1 MRLPH
6 RRIWMNDKKQ
16 IFGWAMY
23 DWANSAYYTTVA
35 VAIFPLFFSGVIVP
49 ENGYEIGGRMF
60 SPVSLVGF
68 MSSASSFFIF
78 LFAPFLGAI
87 SDFSASKKKFLMVF
101 CYGGSLFS
109 ILLYFCGT
117 GDVWL
122 AMIFFSMSQIG
133 FVGGNIFYDAFLPQ
147 IASEDKL
154 DWVSGKGFAF
164 GYIGGG
170 LQFALSLGL
179 ITGHKFFG
187 IEYEHAVKLAMVMA
201 GLWWAGFSAV
211 AFIYMKETGTP
222 EKMPD
227 KYRALP
233 KISAYARI
241 GISRTFATAKKV
253 TRFKQLVL
261 FLIAYMIYNDAIQTV
276 IKMAAIYG
284 DQLKI
289 PHSMIMIT
297 LLIVQFV
304 AFFGALLFGSL
315 AGKISAKKALMITLA
330 MWLLV
335 VAYGYFMK
343 SATEYLVLGATIGI
357 VMGGSQALSRS
368 LYGAMIP
375 PQASAE
381 FYGFYS
387 VFSKFSAIIGPAVFA
402 VIDYL
407 TGSARFAILSLI
419 TFFVVGLIL
428 LSLVNVEKAKE
439 AKSIELF

>member
-1 MRLPH
+1 
-6 RRIWMNDKKQ
+6 MNDKKQ

-35 VAIFPLFFSGVIVP
+35 VAIFPLFFSGFIVP
-49 ENGYEIGGRMF
+49 ENGFEIGGKLF
-60 SPVSLVGF
+60 SPVSLIGF
-68 MSSASSFFIF
+68 MSSIGSFFIF
-78 LFAPFLGAI
+78 LCAPFLGAI

-122 AMIFFSMSQIG
+122 AMIFFVLSQIG

-154 DWVSGKGFAF
+154 DWVSGKGFAY

-179 ITGHKFFG
+179 ITGHEFFG
-187 IEYEHAVKLAMVMA
+187 LEYGHAVKLAMVMA
-201 GLWWAGFSAV
+201 GLWWAGFSIV
-211 AFIYMKETGTP
+211 TFIYMKETGTP
-222 EKMPD
+222 EQIPD
-227 KYRALP
+227 EFRNMSKLSVY
-233 KISAYARI
+233 SRI
-241 GISRTFATAKKV
+241 GIGRTIATAKKV
-253 TRFKQLVL
+253 ARFKQLVL
-261 FLIAYMIYNDAIQTV
+261 FLIAFMIYNDAIQTV
-276 IKMAAIYG
+276 IKMSAIYG

-289 PHSMIMIT
+289 PHSFIMIT

-315 AGKISAKKALMITLA
+315 AGKISAKKALMITLV
-330 MWLLV
+330 MWLFV
-335 VAYGYFMK
+335 VIYGYYLK
-343 SATEYLVLGATIGI
+343 SPAEFLFLGAIIGI

-402 VIDYL
+402 IIDYV

-419 TFFVVGLIL
+419 AFFVVGLIL

-439 AKSIELF
+439 AKSLELF